1 MIFLLGLF
9 GLAEGMQGVIFNYLT
24 SKILPVGRGVS
35 WGLEILLADFPHLCC
50 FLVGDYLVGNQDK
63 LEGYSYSFIIVFL

>member
-24 SKILPVGRGVS
+24 SKILTVARRGSLMGLRNFVG
-35 WGLEILLADFPHLCC
+35 GLSASMFAF
-50 FLVGDYLVGNQDK
+50 FLEDYLVDNQDK
-63 LEGYSYSFIIVFL
+63 LEGYS